1 MTRFSFIGIAVT
13 SATIVIFG
21 KAIWDPIA
29 LVAQLGSTAAVVIS
43 LVALTIATL
52 STNIAANVVSPAN
65 GFANL
70 SPRRISFRTGSI
82 ITCLIGIVS
91 LSSFCIILV

>member
-1 MTRFSFIGIAVT
+1 MTLFSFIGIAVT

-29 LVAQLGSTAAVVIS
+29 LVGELGSTTAIVIS
-43 LVALTIATL
+43 LIALTVATL

-70 SPRRISFRTGSI
+70 NPRKISFQNRWDHHMY
-82 ITCLIGIVS
+82 S
-91 LSSFCIILV
+91 LAS